1 MAKLCEGLKCKH
13 AREPVILFID
23 NIGGITNFPAAEVG
37 LMNSDDFHIIYDL
50 NALNHLIGEY
60 SARDPGQ
67 NIHVY
72 LTYKEKKSEEK
83 SALLETIGKSLDG
96 NIKKT
101 VSQFDELGK
110 SFTVLLKL
118 YLKFI

>member
-1 MAKLCEGLKCKH
+1 M
-13 AREPVILFID
+13 D
-23 NIGGITNFPAAEVG
+23 
-37 LMNSDDFHIIYDL
+37 SDGFHIIYDV
-50 NALNHLIGEY
+50 NALNHLIKEF
-60 SARDPGQ
+60 SAKDPGQ